1 MRVSILAA
9 RQAQLL
15 LREDKG
21 PAPVAEADQI
31 DPRPEMLCFRSQTL
45 AMVRHFFELS
55 CQVGR
60 LPSLLGREFF
70 RARVSHH
77 SIPSFEEQIVFARD
91 VELCLNRLSDHHA
104 EIVTLIGLYDFS
116 LDEVGEMLRYSKT
129 AVHRWF
135 WEALDC
141 LSEIF
146 LRAGL
151 LSEQHPDRRQRQ
163 VTMRSLPADVAALG
177 KKPPRSVKVA
187 PERGS
192 TASQERSA
200 ISLAS
205 R

>member
-9 RQAQLL
+9 RKAQLL
-15 LREDKG
+15 LREDKR
-21 PAPVAEADQI
+21 PAPVAEVDEI

-91 VELCLNRLSDHHA
+91 VELCLNRLSDDHA

-116 LDEVGEMLRYSKT
+116 LDEVGEMLRYSRT

-151 LSEQHPDRRQRQ
+151 LSEERPDRRQRQ
-163 VTMRSLPADVAALG
+163 VMMRPLPDNVAALG

-187 PERGS
+187 PEHD
-192 TASQERSA
+192 RSGA
-200 ISLAS
+200 MG
-205 R
+205 

>member
-9 RQAQLL
+9 RKAQLL
-15 LREDKG
+15 LREDKR
-21 PAPVAEADQI
+21 PTPVAEVDEI

-91 VELCLNRLSDHHA
+91 VELCLNRLSDDHA

-151 LSEQHPDRRQRQ
+151 LSEERPDRRQRQ

>member
-45 AMVRHFFELS
+45 ALVRHFFELS

-91 VELCLNRLSDHHA
+91 VELCLNRLSDDHA

>member
-9 RQAQLL
+9 RKAQLL

-45 AMVRHFFELS
+45 ALVRHFFELS